1 MSVVSRD
8 PLRPQRIQSAGLG
21 RLPAFS
27 HASLS
32 EDLIFVSGTL
42 GTRGEGFELVDGGVA
57 VETRQALQNIR
68 RILESCEAT
77 FEHILHC
84 RIYLTDMAGFQEMN
98 RAYLEFF
105 PGDPPSRI
113 TVGCSALALGAAVE
127 IECVAQRPRGP
138 KDPRQRL
145 PRQSSFVEVDGERL
159 YCESVGEGEPLV
171 LCHGAG
177 GNHAVWYQQVPE
189 FARTRRVVT
198 WDHRGFGRSTDSS
211 GESGPDLSVRDLAA
225 ILDHLRVD
233 RADLVGQSMGG
244 WTALGYALEHPERV
258 RSLTLAD
265 TLGGIT
271 SPGIRRGFEE
281 LSARWGDRRT
291 DAGAL
296 GHHPA
301 LDDSLVGRDPARA
314 YLYQMLG
321 GFGEPDLA
329 RIAPRLFATTRSQEV
344 LATLGIPVLFIVGDR
359 DPLFPPQLVRE
370 AAAQL
375 ADARLV
381 EIPGCGHSPYF
392 EAPDTWNAVLEQFLA
407 SCER

>member
-1 MSVVSRD
+1 MSVAPRD

-42 GTRGEGFELVDGGVA
+42 GTRGEAFELVDGGVA
-57 VETRQALQNIR
+57 EETRQALKNIR
-68 RILESCEAT
+68 HILESCEAT

-84 RIYLTDMAGFQEMN
+84 RIYLTDMTGFQEMN

-127 IECVAQRPRGP
+127 IECVAQRPRRQRGSH
-138 KDPRQRL
+138 QRL

-177 GNHAVWYQQVPE
+177 GNHAVWYQQVPV

-198 WDHRGFGRSTDSS
+198 WDHRGFGRSTDSG
-211 GESGPDLSVRDLAA
+211 GESGPDLAVRDLAA

-233 RADLVGQSMGG
+233 RTDLVGQSMGG

-258 RSLTLAD
+258 RSLTLTD

-271 SPGIRRGFEE
+271 SPAIRRGFEE
-281 LSARWGDRRT
+281 LSTRLAERPT
-291 DAGAL
+291 DANGL

-301 LDDSLVGRDPARA
+301 LDDSLAERDPARA

-329 RIAPRLFATTRSQEV
+329 RIAPRLFATTRSRDA
-344 LATLGIPVLFIVGDR
+344 LSTLGIPVLFIVGDR

-370 AAAQL
+370 AATQL
-375 ADARLV
+375 PDARLV

-392 EAPDTWNAVLEQFLA
+392 EAPEPWNAVLEQFLS

>member
-1 MSVVSRD
+1 MPVAPRD

-42 GTRGEGFELVDGGVA
+42 GTRGESFQLVDGGVA
-57 VETRQALQNIR
+57 SETRQAMENIR
-68 RILESCEAT
+68 HILESCQAT

-84 RIYLTDMAGFQEMN
+84 RVYLTDMNGFQEMN
-98 RAYLEFF
+98 EAYLKCF
-105 PGDPPSRI
+105 PAEPPSRI

-127 IECVAQRPRGP
+127 IECVAQRPRGGNE
-138 KDPRQRL
+138 PRQGL
-145 PRQSSFVEVDGERL
+145 PRESSFVEHEGERL
-159 YCESVGEGEPLV
+159 YFESVGEGESLV

-177 GNHAVWYQQVPE
+177 GNHAVWYQQVPV
-189 FARTRRVVT
+189 FARTRRVIT
-198 WDHRGFGRSTDSS
+198 WDHRGFGRSTDST

-233 RADLVGQSMGG
+233 RVDLVGQSMGG
-244 WTALGYALEHPERV
+244 WTALGFTLEHRDRV

-271 SPGIRRGFEE
+271 SPAIQRGFEE
-281 LSARWGDRRT
+281 LSARLGDGRI
-291 DAGAL
+291 DAGGL

-301 LDDSLVGRDPARA
+301 LDDSLVGRDPGRA

-329 RIAPRLFATTRSQEV
+329 AIVPRLFSTTRSQDV

-359 DPLFPPQLVRE
+359 DPLFPPHLVRE
-370 AAAQL
+370 AAKQIP
-375 ADARLV
+375 DVRLV

-392 EAPDTWNAVLEQFLA
+392 EAPEAWNAVLGQFLT